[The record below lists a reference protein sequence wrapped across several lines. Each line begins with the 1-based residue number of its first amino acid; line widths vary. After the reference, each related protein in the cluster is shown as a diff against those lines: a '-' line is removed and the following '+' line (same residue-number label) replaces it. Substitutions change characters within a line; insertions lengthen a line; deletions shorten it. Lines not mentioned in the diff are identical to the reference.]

1 MVSYDV
7 LIFYEFNSK
16 THLLTTRCD
25 GCIRCCNKT
34 ITGDMQIG
42 SRTNLWHKCK
52 WLVSDG
58 FVFSI
63 SATAILTS
71 NSFWWDGPHG
81 HTAAAPVW
89 GAALALGALSAEAD
103 SPCLDSSA
111 SLLLASTSPGSCPPV
126 ATKVWLRCTRTVR
139 WLGGWWQ
146 SAVVGGWWQSAVSL
160 KLFLI
165 SFSIARWIFAR

>member
-42 SRTNLWHKCK
+42 SRTILWHKCK

-81 HTAAAPVW
+81 HCGGTRLRSRARPRSVVGRSGFPVPRFIRIP
-89 GAALALGALSAEAD
+89 
-103 SPCLDSSA
+103 SPRIDVSGLVPSGRNESVA
-111 SLLLASTSPGSCPPV
+111 SLHSYCSM
-126 ATKVWLRCTRTVR
+126 
-139 WLGGWWQ
+139 
-146 SAVVGGWWQSAVSL
+146 VGGLMTECCGWGL
-160 KLFLI
+160 MTECC
-165 SFSIARWIFAR
+165 